1 MSTEATLTLNSD
13 QVNALEELLTHTF
26 DAEFFNCRECLKPP
40 DWTYPTPID
49 CDGYVFEFILTLDNA
64 LHGTEY
70 TFADHLHKEDL
81 RVLELQ
87 SQSTLIWEA
96 AEENGNKPR
105 CEASSGAAIFGSQHP
120 A

>member
-1 MSTEATLTLNSD
+1 M
-13 QVNALEELLTHTF
+13 
-26 DAEFFNCRECLKPP
+26 
-40 DWTYPTPID
+40 
-49 CDGYVFEFILTLDNA
+49 FEFVLTLDNA

-105 CEASSGAAIFGSQHP
+105 CEASSGAAISKLHLS
-120 A
+120 